1 MSVIPRLLA
10 LMRPHAGWMA
20 LATGLSGLTLLAATG
35 LLALSGWFITA
46 MGLAGLAG
54 ASINYFTPAAII
66 RACAMVRTGARYAER
81 VVGHDATLRFVAT
94 LRPKLFAA
102 MAQGPLTR
110 ASGELLNRLKGDV
123 DRLEHAFLRVVSPL
137 AGAGMALFPAL
148 GFLFWLRPSFGWL
161 VLAGV
166 LVGGLLAPIA
176 LARRGAAMARA
187 LPSLNDTLNRRLVEA
202 VEASAELAIHDP
214 QLHHRQQV
222 LAASEAAL
230 AAEDTQH
237 RLTVSG
243 GTVLQ
248 LAGFLVLCGLLALAP
263 PLDGP
268 QGFSGPDF
276 VLAAFL
282 CLAIFDSAALIPVAI
297 LHIPLVA
304 EAARRVFALLDAQ
317 STISPEPEQPT
328 AGASPPNGALVLDK
342 VSFTYPGASSP
353 TLADFSLSIRQGERI
368 ALLGPSGSGKSTLA
382 ALVAGLQ
389 APTAGTITLGG
400 RPLPAP
406 AVALLAQDAF
416 LFSTS
421 LRDNLLI
428 AMPEA
433 TPIELEQACR
443 AAQILPFIEN
453 LPAGFDTFVGAHGA
467 ALSGGQARRLAL
479 ARALLRQAPI
489 LALDEPTEGLDAQ
502 TEAQVLDALLA
513 EAPARTLLLITH
525 RAARLDRMDR
535 LIWIENGQIV
545 RSGTAQEMQGL
556 LLTLDPA
563 RA

>member
-187 LPSLNDTLNRRLVEA
+187 LP
-202 VEASAELAIHDP
+202 
-214 QLHHRQQV
+214 
-222 LAASEAAL
+222 
-230 AAEDTQH
+230 
-237 RLTVSG
+237 
-243 GTVLQ
+243 
-248 LAGFLVLCGLLALAP
+248 
-263 PLDGP
+263 
-268 QGFSGPDF
+268 
-276 VLAAFL
+276 
-282 CLAIFDSAALIPVAI
+282 
-297 LHIPLVA
+297 
-304 EAARRVFALLDAQ
+304 
-317 STISPEPEQPT
+317 
-328 AGASPPNGALVLDK
+328 
-342 VSFTYPGASSP
+342 
-353 TLADFSLSIRQGERI
+353 
-368 ALLGPSGSGKSTLA
+368 
-382 ALVAGLQ
+382 
-389 APTAGTITLGG
+389 
-400 RPLPAP
+400 
-406 AVALLAQDAF
+406 
-416 LFSTS
+416 
-421 LRDNLLI
+421 
-428 AMPEA
+428 
-433 TPIELEQACR
+433 
-443 AAQILPFIEN
+443 
-453 LPAGFDTFVGAHGA
+453 
-467 ALSGGQARRLAL
+467 
-479 ARALLRQAPI
+479 
-489 LALDEPTEGLDAQ
+489 
-502 TEAQVLDALLA
+502 
-513 EAPARTLLLITH
+513 
-525 RAARLDRMDR
+525 
-535 LIWIENGQIV
+535 
-545 RSGTAQEMQGL
+545 
-556 LLTLDPA
+556 
-563 RA
+563 